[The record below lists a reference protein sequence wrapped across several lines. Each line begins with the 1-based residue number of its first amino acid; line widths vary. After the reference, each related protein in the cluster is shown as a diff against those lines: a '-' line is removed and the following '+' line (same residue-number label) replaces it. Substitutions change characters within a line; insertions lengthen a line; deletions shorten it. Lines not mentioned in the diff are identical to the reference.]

1 MHNSGNR
8 MWPEQLS
15 GLLILKQG
23 LDHEPSLDAG
33 RDRFFQT
40 CEQNGFPH
48 NLKVKNIN
56 QYVGTVSWLYF
67 SMTVIL
73 EGVGKVLK
81 KYVWG
86 A

>member
-1 MHNSGNR
+1 MQFLGI
-8 MWPEQLS
+8 ECDQKLS

-48 NLKVKNIN
+48 NLKVKIDGDCRY
-56 QYVGTVSWLYF
+56 Q
-67 SMTVIL
+67 
-73 EGVGKVLK
+73 KVADRK
-81 KYVWG
+81 G
-86 A
+86 SI